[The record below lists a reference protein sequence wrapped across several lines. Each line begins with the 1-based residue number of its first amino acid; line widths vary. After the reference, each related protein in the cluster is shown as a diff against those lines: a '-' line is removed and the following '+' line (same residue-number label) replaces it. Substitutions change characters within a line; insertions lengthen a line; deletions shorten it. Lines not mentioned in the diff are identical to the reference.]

1 MTTPQII
8 SFAII
13 AAMLGL
19 FLWGRL
25 RYDLVAALALVTA
38 VVLRVVPAERAFDG
52 FSNPVIII
60 IGSVLVLSR
69 AIAASGTVEAAMRV
83 LLRPLPRL
91 WQQVGVL
98 TGCVTALSAFMKNVG
113 ALGLF
118 MPVAIRTAQRA
129 GRSPSLYLM
138 PLAFGSLIGG
148 TITLIGTSPNLLIST
163 VRQQVEGRPF
173 TMFDFLPVG
182 LPLSVLAV
190 ALLSVCNRFLPQ
202 RRRGGGGTDAPF
214 TIENYVSEAR
224 LPADSPFVDKPV
236 AELEALADHELS
248 VVGII
253 RDGGRRYIPSA
264 HWWMFR
270 DDVLV
275 LRADPV
281 VLQDLVQR
289 AGLHLVGTKE
299 LDAGERTGEDTVTT
313 EVVVTADSGLV
324 GASAESIRLRQHYQL
339 NLLALRRAGRQ
350 VTARLSQAVLQA
362 GDVLVLQ
369 GWESEMTETLAGLG
383 VLPLADR
390 VLALGRP
397 KPRLL
402 SLVIMGVALVLIAT
416 RLVTVEVGFFGAAV
430 LVVLLRLVS
439 PKEAYG
445 AVEWPIIVMLACL
458 IPVGESLQHTGA
470 SQLIAQGLTGMASHV
485 SPTMAVGIVLLASL
499 LLTPLMHHAAAV
511 IVLGPVAASVAT
523 NLSLAIDPFLMAVAL
538 GASCD
543 FLTPIGHQNNTLVM
557 GPGGYRFG
565 DYWRLGLP
573 LSCLVVLIGTPLI
586 CWVWPLR

>member
-1 MTTPQII
+1 MTSPQIL
-8 SFAII
+8 SFLII

-25 RYDLVAALALVTA
+25 RYDLVAALALIAA
-38 VVLRVVPAERAFDG
+38 VLCRVVPAEHAFNG
-52 FSNPVIII
+52 FSNPVIVI

-91 WQQVGVL
+91 WQQVAVL

-118 MPVAIRTAQRA
+118 MPVAIRTAQRS

-173 TMFDFLPVG
+173 RMFDFLPVG
-182 LPLSVLAV
+182 LPLSLLAV
-190 ALLSVCNRFLPQ
+190 MLLSICNRFLPE
-202 RRRGGGGTDAPF
+202 RRRGGSATEAPF
-214 TIENYVSEAR
+214 TIENYVSEVR
-224 LPADSPFVDKPV
+224 LPVESPLVGKPI
-236 AELEALADHELS
+236 AELEALADHELT
-248 VVGII
+248 VVGIV
-253 RDGGRRYIPSA
+253 RDGGRRYIPAA

-281 VLQDLVQR
+281 VVQDMVQR
-289 AGLHLVGTKE
+289 AGLQLVGIEE
-299 LDAGERTGEDTVTT
+299 LKGSERTGEDTVTT
-313 EVVVTADSGLV
+313 EVVVTIDSALV
-324 GASAESIRLRQHYQL
+324 GASVESIRLRQHYQL

-350 VTARLSQAVLQA
+350 VTTRISQAVLQP

-402 SLVIMGVALVLIAT
+402 SLLILGVALALIAA
-416 RLVTVEVGFFGAAV
+416 RLVTVEVGFFTAAV

-458 IPVGESLQHTGA
+458 IPVGESLRDTGG

-485 SPTMAVGIVLLASL
+485 SPMLAVGIVLLASM

-511 IVLGPVAASVAT
+511 IVLGPVAASVAG
-523 NLSLAIDPFLMAVAL
+523 NLGLAIDPFLMAVAL

-543 FLTPIGHQNNTLVM
+543 FLTPIGHQNNTIVM
-557 GPGGYRFG
+557 GPGGYRFA

-573 LSCLVVLIGTPLI
+573 LSCLIVLVGTPLI
-586 CWVWPLR
+586 CWVWPLH